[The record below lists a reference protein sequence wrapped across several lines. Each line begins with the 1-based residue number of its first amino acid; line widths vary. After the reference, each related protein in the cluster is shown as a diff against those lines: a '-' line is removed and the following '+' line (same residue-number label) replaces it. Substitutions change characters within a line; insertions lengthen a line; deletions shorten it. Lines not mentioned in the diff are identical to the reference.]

1 MRAYPVWRSV
11 IHSAA
16 ADRVAAG
23 VHSWA
28 HCINDVD
35 LIALDRCSR
44 LACTYVEVANY
55 AEPHCEHIE
64 AFTTGLSTHPTQA
77 TALLH

>member
-1 MRAYPVWRSV
+1 MRAYPVLRSI
-11 IHSAA
+11 IHPAA
-16 ADRVAAG
+16 ADRVTAG

-44 LACTYVEVANY
+44 LAYTYVEVVNY

-64 AFTTGLSTHPTQA
+64 VFTTGLLTHPT
-77 TALLH
+77 